1 MNSSQNLE
9 TLLALAEGRLD
20 PSERAALVQ
29 AVLQD
34 PAKAREVKLALRLAE
49 PAQSLATSWVSAAN
63 QPEKAP
69 WFASFTRPAWGFGL
83 AAALVLG
90 VSSLTTPGIQ
100 HSTPQPGALAQND
113 RFSSGS
119 FEGSDD
125 SFMTGGFEP
134 SNGSH

>member
-20 PSERAALVQ
+20 ASERAALVH

-34 PAKAREVKLALRLAE
+34 PLRAREVKLALRLAE
-49 PAQSLATSWVSAAN
+49 PAQSLATSWVSLAQ
-63 QPEKAP
+63 QPAKAP
-69 WFASFTRPAWGFGL
+69 WFASFTKPAWGFGL

-100 HSTPQPGALAQND
+100 HAAPQPGALAQND

-119 FEGSDD
+119 FEGADD

-134 SNGSH
+134 HSGAR